1 MYLISKSP
9 SLRTVSTRIEG
20 HAKVSGPKRFV
31 NGGEVEIHASEW
43 FHCVVIRF
51 DFHVTHLTQPEV
63 HSFGS
68 ILTVVH
74 SFGSILTVFVEEA
87 AVASE

>member
-43 FHCVVIRF
+43 FNCVVIRF

-68 ILTVVH
+68 ILTV
-74 SFGSILTVFVEEA
+74 FVEEA